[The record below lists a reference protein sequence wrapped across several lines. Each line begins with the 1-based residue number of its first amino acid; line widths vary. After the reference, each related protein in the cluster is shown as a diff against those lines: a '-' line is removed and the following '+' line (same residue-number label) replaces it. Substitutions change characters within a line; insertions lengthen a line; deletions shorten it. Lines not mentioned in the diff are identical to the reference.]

1 MSKKKHERK
10 KRTPREET
18 EFDKKL
24 ESERLLAKK
33 LRKEEVRARKEAIK
47 NREPF
52 KGLQIMPTVSLFDEE
67 GKEEIGERNWKGYG
81 FDIHP
86 EVTIPAFIL
95 LALFIAV
102 TLIFPQR
109 AQLFFDNTLEAIA
122 NTTGWFM
129 IFAANIF
136 IVAGLYFAFSK
147 YGSIVIG
154 GKKAKPEFSR
164 FAWYAML
171 LSAGMGIGLLFW
183 SVAEPINHLGEP
195 SPMFDA
201 VDPNSA
207 NAIQSAMASTFFHW
221 GIHPWAI
228 YAVVGL
234 GLGFFSYNKGLPL
247 TIRSLFYP
255 LIGNKI
261 YGFWGN
267 IIDILSVLA
276 TLMGLATS
284 LGLGVAQV
292 NAGLNHLFGIAISTE
307 IQVGLIVIITAFA
320 TISVVMGLDGG
331 VKRLSEINMILAG
344 IFLLF
349 VLLTGPTIYILSG
362 FTQNTGFFMSH
373 FIEMSLWTD
382 TFQSDSTWQSA
393 WTIFYWA
400 WWISWSPFV
409 GTFIARVSKGRTVK
423 EFIIGVI
430 VIPTA
435 VSFIWMSVFGGT
447 AIFQQMNGISDLAST
462 VAIDESLALFALVE
476 NLPLSAILSFV
487 GMVLVIVFF
496 VTSSDSGSLVVD
508 HLTSGGMLDSPVPQ
522 RIFWAAMEGVIA
534 ATLLVG
540 GGLSALQTASV
551 ITGLPFTI
559 ILLIMIYS
567 LYLGLRQE
575 FLVERA
581 VKQKLQK
588 VEDNHIIG
596 EIVQTTVD
604 DEALVEAVAEKLA
617 EENSKT
623 DESLPIEED
632 E

>member
-10 KRTPREET
+10 KRPPREET

-67 GKEEIGERNWKGYG
+67 GKEEVGERNWKGYG

-221 GIHPWAI
+221 GIHPWAT

-508 HLTSGGMLDSPVPQ
+508 HLTSGGKLDSPVPQ

>member
-10 KRTPREET
+10 KRPPREET

-154 GKKAKPEFSR
+154 GEKARPEFSR

-382 TFQSDSTWQSA
+382 TFQSDSTWQST

-447 AIFQQMNGISDLAST
+447 AVFQQMNGISDLAST

-508 HLTSGGMLDSPVPQ
+508 HLTSGGKLNSPVPQ
-522 RIFWAAMEGVIA
+522 RIFWAAMEGIIA

-575 FLVERA
+575 FLIERA

>member
-10 KRTPREET
+10 KRPPREET

-67 GKEEIGERNWKGYG
+67 GKEEVGERNWKGYG

-221 GIHPWAI
+221 GIHPWAT

>member
-10 KRTPREET
+10 KRPPREET

-154 GKKAKPEFSR
+154 GEKARPEFSR

-382 TFQSDSTWQSA
+382 TFQSDSTWQST

-447 AIFQQMNGISDLAST
+447 AVFQQMNGISDLAST

-508 HLTSGGMLDSPVPQ
+508 HLTSGGKLDSPVPQ
-522 RIFWAAMEGVIA
+522 RIFWAAMEGIIA

-575 FLVERA
+575 FLIERA

>member
-10 KRTPREET
+10 KRPPREET

-67 GKEEIGERNWKGYG
+67 GKEEVGERNWKGYG

-221 GIHPWAI
+221 GIHPWAT

-462 VAIDESLALFALVE
+462 VAFDESLALFALVE

-508 HLTSGGMLDSPVPQ
+508 HLTSGGKLDSPVPQ